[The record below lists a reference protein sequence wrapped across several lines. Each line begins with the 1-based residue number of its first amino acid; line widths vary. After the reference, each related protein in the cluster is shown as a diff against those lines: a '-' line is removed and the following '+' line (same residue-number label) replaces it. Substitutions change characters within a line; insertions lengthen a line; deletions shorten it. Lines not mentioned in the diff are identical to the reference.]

1 MDLKL
6 SMYIL
11 HHSSIRSVDHLGECL
26 SKVGPGECNISL
38 KLHRTKCGRL
48 ITNVFGPTYLQEIVN
63 AVGRT
68 HYSLIIDES
77 TDVSV
82 NKYLAICVRYFNGT
96 SLTVTNDFLGLVEV
110 ERATAVDLHALL
122 INFLQKIGLPLQNM
136 IALGTDGGANLCGR
150 NNSVFT
156 LLQNDV
162 PNLILLKCICHSIHL
177 CSSKASSELPSCLD
191 FLCREIYNWFS
202 NSPLRKIEYRKIYD
216 LININE
222 NRSFKNFVKLSPTRW
237 LARFNVIDRIVDQW
251 TELKT
256 FFNMVGDKEK
266 CYKAKTLADILNDN
280 KILMYLK
287 FLLPL
292 LQDNY
297 KTNLMFQSDTCDVG
311 SAYSQYFLTI
321 ESLAQRVIKPLF
333 LNSNSTQI
341 MPTDSKLQ
349 VINRIKQA
357 VENDMAYLSL
367 DSFDE
372 KNEFKRRCF
381 NFLKSL
387 LREYLERIPS
397 NIEIFDNIKFLNP
410 VYALNKQHN
419 VFSLLPINKFI
430 LQNESMATIENQWRK
445 LALVEWQ
452 YEFNNKVVPNN
463 ILQFWP
469 GVYNYK
475 DGSGQQIFKELAT
488 VVLRVLSLPV
498 GNATV
503 ERCFSIMNIVKTK
516 IRNRMKLST
525 LSAIIRTKIYCYNR
539 NICCKNFVAS
549 EEMFALFN
557 SSMYSDSG
565 DNANANTSNNDE
577 NSEIETM
584 LNIVTSV
591 DE

>member
-122 INFLQKIGLPLQNM
+122 INFLQKN
-136 IALGTDGGANLCGR
+136 
-150 NNSVFT
+150 
-156 LLQNDV
+156 
-162 PNLILLKCICHSIHL
+162 
-177 CSSKASSELPSCLD
+177 SSKASSELPSCLD

-311 SAYSQYFLTI
+311 SAYSQYF
-321 ESLAQRVIKPLF
+321 
-333 LNSNSTQI
+333 
-341 MPTDSKLQ
+341 
-349 VINRIKQA
+349 
-357 VENDMAYLSL
+357 
-367 DSFDE
+367 
-372 KNEFKRRCF
+372 
-381 NFLKSL
+381 
-387 LREYLERIPS
+387 
-397 NIEIFDNIKFLNP
+397 
-410 VYALNKQHN
+410 
-419 VFSLLPINKFI
+419 
-430 LQNESMATIENQWRK
+430 
-445 LALVEWQ
+445 
-452 YEFNNKVVPNN
+452 
-463 ILQFWP
+463 
-469 GVYNYK
+469 
-475 DGSGQQIFKELAT
+475 
-488 VVLRVLSLPV
+488 
-498 GNATV
+498 
-503 ERCFSIMNIVKTK
+503 
-516 IRNRMKLST
+516 
-525 LSAIIRTKIYCYNR
+525 
-539 NICCKNFVAS
+539 
-549 EEMFALFN
+549 
-557 SSMYSDSG
+557 
-565 DNANANTSNNDE
+565 
-577 NSEIETM
+577 
-584 LNIVTSV
+584 
-591 DE
+591 